1 MNDATT
7 LHDVAWVTGVGQT
20 DYSRRSNMS
29 DVALA
34 VQAIRAA
41 TDDAGI
47 SLREIDGL
55 VTYQRLVPVED
66 VASSLG
72 IVELRFA
79 GTSHLGGASSIEGL
93 MLAALA
99 LQAGLARNVVVY
111 CARNGSSGLRINERV
126 LGRVPGRQLREQLEW
141 PYGLSLPAQW
151 LSLVCR
157 RHMHEYGTTREQM
170 GAVAVAM
177 RDHAQRNP
185 AAMTFG
191 RPITLDEYLTSDP
204 VAEPYHKL
212 DCCLESDGGAAVVLS
227 TVDRA
232 RAGPKPPVALS
243 GVAVG
248 QPQSQDDL
256 IGRRDWFATG
266 VRPAAKAAMA
276 MAGASPADIDVAMI
290 YDCFTFEV
298 IHQLEEVGFCR
309 LGEGGPFVASGA
321 IRLGGSL
328 PVNPHGGLLAEAHMM
343 GLNHVIEAA
352 RQLRQECGDR
362 QVHRARVAAVTG
374 WGGMGDG
381 AVAVLKAD

>member
-126 LGRVPGRQLREQLEW
+126 LGRVPGRQLRSSSNG
-141 PYGLSLPAQW
+141 P
-151 LSLVCR
+151 
-157 RHMHEYGTTREQM
+157 
-170 GAVAVAM
+170 
-177 RDHAQRNP
+177 
-185 AAMTFG
+185 
-191 RPITLDEYLTSDP
+191 
-204 VAEPYHKL
+204 
-212 DCCLESDGGAAVVLS
+212 
-227 TVDRA
+227 TV
-232 RAGPKPPVALS
+232 
-243 GVAVG
+243 
-248 QPQSQDDL
+248 
-256 IGRRDWFATG
+256 
-266 VRPAAKAAMA
+266 
-276 MAGASPADIDVAMI
+276 
-290 YDCFTFEV
+290 
-298 IHQLEEVGFCR
+298 
-309 LGEGGPFVASGA
+309 
-321 IRLGGSL
+321 
-328 PVNPHGGLLAEAHMM
+328 
-343 GLNHVIEAA
+343 
-352 RQLRQECGDR
+352 
-362 QVHRARVAAVTG
+362 
-374 WGGMGDG
+374 
-381 AVAVLKAD
+381 